1 MMRVLVADDSRAMR
15 KLLRGILEGMGG
27 GGGVEVF
34 EAADGAEV
42 ARTLA
47 EVRPEIDFI
56 VADWELSGL
65 DGPSFLRHLA
75 ASGAAGEAPVLFCIN
90 GGQSARMEEARRI
103 RPCEF
108 IERPFTDED
117 FRKKVRDIGVAVEE
131 RKDREASDVLKAIVS
146 TAETA
151 VELPFLLRLP
161 SEAIDEFLRLAERHR
176 APAGAALLDE
186 GSPVDAFY
194 VVVAGTV
201 EVKDSARPR
210 GPKVCGEG
218 ECFAEVAF
226 LMEVPS
232 TVSVRAKTDV
242 EVAALP
248 RPMLAELVRHH
259 PRVGDVLGT
268 LLAEKAKTAAP
279 STRLISNTDF
289 SGSLQSMSFSDVV
302 QLLNLSRKTGT
313 LTLNAGVRSGGV
325 CFVEGEIRHA
335 WTESLLGEDAFY
347 EMAGWRKAVFA
358 FAGGP
363 GTDQT
368 SVRQPTMSLLME
380 AMRRLDERGRV
391 ASTPSPAGR
400 GTP

>member
-1 MMRVLVADDSRAMR
+1 MMRVLIADDSRAMR

-27 GGGVEVF
+27 GGVEVF
-34 EAADGAEV
+34 EAADGAEA

-65 DGPSFLRHLA
+65 DGPAFLRHLT
-75 ASGAAGEAPVLFCIN
+75 ASGVAVEAPVLFCIN
-90 GGQSARMEEARRI
+90 GGPRSRMEEARRI
-103 RPCEF
+103 RKCEF
-108 IERPFTDED
+108 IERPFTDDD
-117 FRKKVRDIGVAVEE
+117 FRKKVRDIGVSVEA

-146 TAETA
+146 TAEA
-151 VELPFLLRLP
+151 VVELPFLLRLP

-176 APAGAALLDE
+176 VPAGAALLDE

-194 VVVAGTV
+194 VVLAGTV
-201 EVKDSARPR
+201 EVKDPARPR
-210 GPKVCGEG
+210 GPKICGEG

-232 TVSVRAKTDV
+232 TVSVRARTEV

-268 LLAEKAKTAAP
+268 LLAEKAKTTAP
-279 STRLISNTDF
+279 STRIISNTDF

-313 LTLNAGVRSGGV
+313 LTLSAGVRSGGV

-347 EMAGWRKAVFA
+347 EMATWRKAVFA
-358 FAGGP
+358 FAGGT

-368 SVRQPTMSLLME
+368 TVRQPTMSLLME
-380 AMRRLDERGRV
+380 AMRRLDEQSR
-391 ASTPSPAGR
+391 APSAPSPAGR